1 MYVGRVSQGFKRL
14 QSMADSMLEVRTIGS
29 LVVGLVCL
37 GYTYYC
43 LVNGGTHSRYEGWK
57 TKEEAPN
64 TFRFSMILYTVIG
77 LASLSNLAYSIFLS

>member
-1 MYVGRVSQGFKRL
+1 
-14 QSMADSMLEVRTIGS
+14 MLDLRTIGS

-57 TKEEAPN
+57 TKEEAPK

-77 LASLSNLAYSIFLS
+77 LDLCPILPIQFSYHRVVNVLRTPV

>member
-1 MYVGRVSQGFKRL
+1 MGVARVQEIPIS
-14 QSMADSMLEVRTIGS
+14 SSIMLELRTIGS